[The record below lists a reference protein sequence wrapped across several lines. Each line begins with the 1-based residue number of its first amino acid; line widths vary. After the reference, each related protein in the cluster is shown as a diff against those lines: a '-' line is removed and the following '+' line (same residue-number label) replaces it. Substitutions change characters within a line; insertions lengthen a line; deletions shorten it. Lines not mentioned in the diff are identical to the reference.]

1 MLARVYSCALAGLNG
16 LLVRV
21 EADVS
26 DGMPS
31 WEIVGLPDAAVK
43 ESRERV
49 RAAIK
54 NSGFTY
60 PAARIVVNLAP
71 ADVRKEG
78 SIYDL
83 PIAAAILAA
92 TGQVDLSQIR
102 RTVLLGE
109 LSLNGEVR
117 PVNGVLPMVM
127 DAVQRGAQ
135 TFLLPAPNAQQA
147 AHVRNARIL
156 PVRNLRALA
165 AHLSGETALAPLAAQ
180 PFAAASGGAGVDFA
194 LIRGQQ
200 GAKRA
205 LEIAAAGGHNIL
217 MVGPPGTGKTML
229 ARSLPGILPVMTFE
243 EALETTKI
251 HSVSGL
257 LTDGL
262 VTERPFR
269 SPHHSA
275 STAALTGGG
284 MRARPGEVSL
294 AHNGILFLDELSE
307 FNRAS
312 LEALRQPLEDG
323 VVSIV
328 RANARVAYPA
338 RFMLA
343 AAMNPCPCGYFGDE
357 QRECRCTPP
366 QIARYLSRISGP
378 LLDRI
383 DLHIE
388 IASVP
393 FEALAGARPAET
405 SAEVRARVE
414 AARNVQLER
423 LRGTGMF
430 ANAQLNGELLD
441 RHCRLNAEAQKLLQS
456 AFAALRM
463 SARSYK
469 RVLTV
474 ARTIA
479 DLAGAENILPEHI
492 AEAVQYRALDRKYWG
507 GANI

>member
-1 MLARVYSCALAGLNG
+1 
-16 LLVRV
+16 
-21 EADVS
+21 
-26 DGMPS
+26 
-31 WEIVGLPDAAVK
+31 
-43 ESRERV
+43 
-49 RAAIK
+49 
-54 NSGFTY
+54 
-60 PAARIVVNLAP
+60 
-71 ADVRKEG
+71 
-78 SIYDL
+78 
-83 PIAAAILAA
+83 
-92 TGQVDLSQIR
+92 
-102 RTVLLGE
+102 
-109 LSLNGEVR
+109 
-117 PVNGVLPMVM
+117 
-127 DAVQRGAQ
+127 
-135 TFLLPAPNAQQA
+135 
-147 AHVRNARIL
+147 
-156 PVRNLRALA
+156 
-165 AHLSGETALAPLAAQ
+165 
-180 PFAAASGGAGVDFA
+180 
-194 LIRGQQ
+194 
-200 GAKRA
+200 
-205 LEIAAAGGHNIL
+205 
-217 MVGPPGTGKTML
+217 
-229 ARSLPGILPVMTFE
+229 
-243 EALETTKI
+243 
-251 HSVSGL
+251 
-257 LTDGL
+257 
-262 VTERPFR
+262 
-269 SPHHSA
+269 
-275 STAALTGGG
+275 

-294 AHNGILFLDELSE
+294 AHNGILFLDELPE

-393 FEALAGARPAET
+393 FEALAGTRPAET